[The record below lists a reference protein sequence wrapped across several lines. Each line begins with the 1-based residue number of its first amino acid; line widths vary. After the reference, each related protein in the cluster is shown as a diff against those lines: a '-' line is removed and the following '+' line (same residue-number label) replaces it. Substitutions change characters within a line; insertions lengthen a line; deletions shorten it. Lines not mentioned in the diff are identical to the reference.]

1 MLELKIQSGI
11 SNTNMWIYNLLEPY
25 QEKGAILKHI
35 FCFYN
40 EFLYFISGYRESIL
54 VLGYQVNCFL

>member
-1 MLELKIQSGI
+1 MRELKIQSGI

-35 FCFYN
+35 FCFIMD
-40 EFLYFISGYRESIL
+40 FCIS
-54 VLGYQVNCFL
+54 